1 MTSAKIR
8 LHDRRIMKMKS
19 NTSLKSAVKIINNLR
34 PLFLTQNVLL
44 SFWISLFQNHGIY
57 PYTRWKDSWR
67 NMLILEEI
75 FFFWGGGGRGAPSTT
90 SSDKLQRGCHTCWKK
105 QTNNKNRHSTLIT
118 SLHLRKQGN
127 TMTDTP
133 HIWSYKCLELF
144 CNWWSFT
151 TLPKRQNSQLR

>member
-57 PYTRWKDSWR
+57 PYRRWKDSWR
-67 NMLILEEI
+67 NMSILEAI
-75 FFFWGGGGRGAPSTT
+75 FFFGGGGAPSTT
-90 SSDKLQRGCHTCWKK
+90 SSNKLQRGCHTCWKK
-105 QTNNKNRHSTLIT
+105 QTNNKNSHSTIIT
-118 SLHLRKQGN
+118 SLHLRKTRKYDDWHTASMIFKVSWAFFQLVKFHYP
-127 TMTDTP
+127 T
-133 HIWSYKCLELF
+133 E
-144 CNWWSFT
+144 T
-151 TLPKRQNSQLR
+151 TE